1 MIKAAIFDL
10 DGTIGD
16 TVEALAFCVNKTI
29 GEFGLAPIETE
40 KFKYLA
46 GDGAKMLI
54 KRALE
59 VRGVTD
65 EETFDKVYKRYNE
78 IFAVDCLYHV
88 KPCKG
93 TPELIEE
100 LKKRGIRTAVFSNKQ
115 HPMTLTTVNGI
126 FPEGTFDIIRGQKE
140 GYPKKPAPDGALAIA
155 EALGVKP
162 EECIYLGDTNTD
174 MQTGKA
180 AGMFT
185 IGVLWGFRTRQELE
199 ANHADAII
207 ENPLEAVSFVK

>member
-16 TVEALAFCVNKTI
+16 TVEALAYCVNKTI

-40 KFKYLA
+40 KFKFLA
-46 GDGAKMLI
+46 GDGARMLI

-65 EETFDKVYKRYNE
+65 DDTFEKVFKRYNE

-88 KPCKG
+88 KPYEG
-93 TPELIEE
+93 IPELIKK
-100 LKKRGIRTAVFSNKQ
+100 LKEAGIRIAVFSNKQ

-126 FPEGTFDIIRGQKE
+126 FPEGTFDEIRGQKD

-155 EALGVKP
+155 EKFGVKP
-162 EECIYLGDTNTD
+162 EECMYLGDTNTD

-199 ANHADAII
+199 ENKADAII
-207 ENPLEAVSFVK
+207 ESPLEAIQFVK